1 MSEAVDN
8 VLHDWSVYKCIYAE
22 MDTPTGT
29 FLLDNG
35 KWYKVD
41 RDLVSK
47 VDRDIGK
54 IGSSRVSFPRY
65 RHLETEEAY
74 NKRFAESDRHAYALM
89 DRKTIPYGGGRS
101 QIEFCDVFT
110 RSRLMIHV
118 KRYSGSSVL
127 SHLFSQG
134 VVSATLLL
142 WDDGFRT
149 QLNRKLPPTHR
160 LINPKQRPQTNDY
173 EIAFAIASKAE
184 GPLTIPFFSRVTLRN
199 AYRQL
204 TTYGFKVTCSK
215 IEMEGTL

>member
-1 MSEAVDN
+1 MSEATDSM
-8 VLHDWSVYKCIYAE
+8 LHEWSVYKCIYAE
-22 MDTPTGT
+22 MDTAIGT

-35 KWYKVD
+35 KWYRVD

-47 VDRDIGK
+47 VNHDVGK
-54 IGSSRVSFPRY
+54 IRASSVPFLQY

-74 NKRFAESDRHAYALM
+74 NRRVAESGRHAYALM

-101 QIEFCDVFT
+101 QIEFCDLFT
-110 RSRLMIHV
+110 RDRAMIHV

-149 QLNRKLPPTHR
+149 QLNKKLPPTHR
-160 LINPKQRPQTNDY
+160 LPNPKQKPTTKDY
-173 EIAFAIASKAE
+173 EIAFAIASNAK
-184 GPLTIPFFSRVTLRN
+184 GPLTLPFFSRVTLRN

-204 TTYGFKVTCSK
+204 TNYGFKVTCTK
-215 IEMEGTL
+215 IEMDGAP